1 MSQITGF
8 LNKIHGFLIGLNI
21 PDYIFLALF
30 LIIFIWLFI
39 TGKKVK
45 RAIGIPFK
53 VIDKHIKK
61 KLEGVDKEKAAAK
74 EQVEKEIKKINK
86 LHKKLEAQTEE
97 ATQAMRELRVE
108 MEIQMKQEAGAKE
121 EIRAKEEIQAEKESE
136 EEEIEI
142 EKEAPAEPPAQAF
155 EKAWV
160 KKAPSVKEVQVEKDM
175 EPAKEVEKAGKEEIQ
190 VESRP
195 VEELKESVE
204 KLPKKDA
211 ASKITSGQIYILSAL
226 GDEPDKTLQED
237 ALFKTYQLA
246 YPDMKKADFDRQIK
260 KLEKLGFIQLERPS
274 GYKVWVKITEEGL
287 GYYRAS
293 GEK

>member
-1 MSQITGF
+1 LS
-8 LNKIHGFLIGLNI
+8 GLNI

-61 KLEGVDKEKAAAK
+61 KLEDVDKEKAAAK

-86 LHKKLEAQTEE
+86 LHKKLEAQVGE

-121 EIRAKEEIQAEKESE
+121 EIQAEKESE
-136 EEEIEI
+136 EEEIEV
-142 EKEAPAEPPAQAF
+142 EKEAPPEPPAQAV
-155 EKAWV
+155 EELRV
-160 KKAPSVKEVQVEKDM
+160 EHAPPVKEVQVEKDV
-175 EPAKEVEKAGKEEIQ
+175 EPAKEVEKAGKEEIY

-211 ASKITSGQIYILSAL
+211 AAKLTSGQIYILSAL

-246 YPDMKKADFDRQIK
+246 YPDMKEADFDRQIK